1 MLRLGKVQVQ
11 RGTCR
16 VLGIKAKARY
26 PRSQLLSRKHCE
38 QTQNSYQKTSC
49 LAIKVGTTII
59 EEPSH
64 ILGAILISK
73 QTILLFTN
81 KGSICDFYLDGVS
94 RNKTALA
101 VFVMLLEL

>member
-1 MLRLGKVQVQ
+1 M
-11 RGTCR
+11 
-16 VLGIKAKARY
+16 
-26 PRSQLLSRKHCE
+26 
-38 QTQNSYQKTSC
+38 
-49 LAIKVGTTII
+49 GTTII

-94 RNKTALA
+94 RNKTAQA
-101 VFVMLLEL
+101 VFVELLELYIDFLSHVQIQELINSCEKLGLASKPRTSFKETRNYSAIVIYGFL